1 MPHTRMS
8 LVIVWLLIAVLTGLS
23 LSGMG
28 AGPGL
33 ALLVLAALVTP
44 ALFLRAT

>member
-1 MPHTRMS
+1 MS
-8 LVIVWLLIAVLTGLS
+8 LAIVWLLVAVLTGLS
-23 LSGMG
+23 VSDIG

-44 ALFLRAT
+44 ALFLRRM